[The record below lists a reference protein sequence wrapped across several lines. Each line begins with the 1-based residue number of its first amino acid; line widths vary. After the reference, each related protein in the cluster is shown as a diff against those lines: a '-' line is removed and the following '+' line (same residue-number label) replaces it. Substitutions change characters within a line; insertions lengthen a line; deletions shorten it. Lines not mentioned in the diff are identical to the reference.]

1 MEERQ
6 IENLEVVGSIPTFPA
21 EPVTLEWLKKPLFGE
36 LIWLSERINP
46 SGGLLTLWF
55 VSPVSAK
62 RS

>member
-1 MEERQ
+1 
-6 IENLEVVGSIPTFPA
+6 
-21 EPVTLEWLKKPLFGE
+21 VTLEWLKKPLFGE